1 MQTIVKITAFIII
14 IASVGVCGMA
24 LSDTGKVCLFS
35 EISGVITLDG
45 KPVANAKLIRTANHG
60 KDITDET
67 TTDAN
72 GHFTMPAIFSRTLTG
87 ILPME
92 FVDKQ
97 YIIVQHNGK
106 EYKIWDGVKRSM
118 DINAEARGKPLVV
131 QCDLNQPVDHI
142 SVDGSIYFT
151 MCTWDVVPDAPIDTK
166 RGFFDQD
173 S

>member
-1 MQTIVKITAFIII
+1 
-14 IASVGVCGMA
+14 MA
-24 LSDTGKVCLFS
+24 LSDAGKVCLFS

-45 KPVANAKLIRTANHG
+45 KPVADAKLIRIANHG

-72 GHFTMPAIFSRTLTG
+72 GQFRMPAVFSRTLTG

-92 FVDKQ
+92 FVGKQ

-106 EYKIWDGVKRSM
+106 EYKIWDGVRRSVE
-118 DINAEARGKPLVV
+118 INAEARGKPLVV
-131 QCDLNQPVDHI
+131 QCDLNRPVDHI

-151 MCTWDVVPDAPIDTK
+151 MCTRDVVPDAPIDTK
-166 RGFFDQD
+166 RGFFDQGI
-173 S
+173 